1 MGLTT
6 ERKVFIGIASVAV
19 VALII
24 DQGILAPGSAVAQS
38 DVPTSDVLELSTP
51 LPEVMQIA
59 QGSPPATEQL
69 ISRIESAISENSG
82 EVSMS
87 SLFSMT
93 RLGTPDS
100 PTIDQAGDN
109 AKSENTE
116 SFPILVSKPT
126 DLPALSSVMPAKN
139 GGGAV
144 LSGTLLRIGQES
156 PNGYRLLD
164 VYKRSVLLEKDGQQ
178 YIVDLPVTLQSE

>member
-6 ERKVFIGIASVAV
+6 ERKVFIGIASIAV

-38 DVPTSDVLELSTP
+38 DMPTSDVLELSTA
-51 LPEVMQIA
+51 LPEAMQSVN
-59 QGSPPATEQL
+59 GSPPATEQL
-69 ISRIESAISENSG
+69 ISRIESAMSENSD
-82 EVSMS
+82 EISMS

-100 PTIDQAGDN
+100 PTNDRADDGT
-109 AKSENTE
+109 KSENNE
-116 SFPILVSKPT
+116 SFPNLLSKPT

-144 LSGTLLRIGQES
+144 LSGKLLRIGQES
-156 PNGYRLLD
+156 ANGYRLLD
-164 VYKRSVLLEKDGQQ
+164 VYKRSALLEKDGQQ